1 MKLDS
6 TLIKLTAFIRL
17 RDDWKVA
24 QVPVG
29 NSVHH
34 VDETAP
40 PVGSIAYGYND
51 DVSYGYMA
59 GKVAVI

>member
-1 MKLDS
+1 MTLDS
-6 TLIKLTAFIRL
+6 TLIKLTAFVRL

-29 NSVHH
+29 NGVHH
-34 VDETAP
+34 INATAP
-40 PVGSIAYGYND
+40 VGVIAYGYND